1 MPGIENGEPKSGWL
15 KDLRQAFEKEKKLRW
30 VIFVV
35 LLLGLGLKVFLFARV
50 WVGGDQVG
58 LMRVGIHFAEER
70 SLLPTSK
77 QMSGE
82 GRIPGGLL
90 QIILGVPLMIYP
102 HYKSPIFLCGL
113 LHLLSFF
120 IFASVTFR
128 SMGLRFMVAF
138 LAVYWLS
145 PWALYHC
152 ALLWEPSYFYF
163 FAAVHIWACFSLR
176 EKRAFWPSLI
186 LGLLISST
194 PQVHAQFIVLWLVT
208 FLSYVR
214 KHIRVHYSGIVV
226 GLFLGGLTLLP
237 YFQFLANSDAVKIAA
252 GEEPETTSGPVHSVA
267 PKISYVG
274 RNLLKVYPPF
284 KTFVYWA
291 RYSSL
296 DVGRVLTKTIFF
308 SQAWKQQGSR
318 NPFLAA
324 GAHFI
329 NYLAVASLLLSVAG
343 TVLYFSDFFRRKS
356 TEKKDDEGQRG
367 PEWLARYCLFMLIAM
382 FITSCLAPVSMQS
395 WHMIVGLPAAIVPV
409 AYLIEK
415 YWSHHRSI
423 CRVIFITF
431 ILLRVPVVCLI
442 GTGHDWFRIGR
453 PGMTVEE
460 FNSQMPEKYWVRVSD
475 EEGR

>member
-1 MPGIENGEPKSGWL
+1 MPGMEKGEPRNGVL
-15 KDLRQAFEKEKKLRW
+15 KDLWEALEKEKNLRR
-30 VIFVV
+30 IVV
-35 LLLGLGLKVFLFARV
+35 AVFLLGLGLKVFLFARV

-70 SLLPTSK
+70 TLLPTSK

-120 IFASVTFR
+120 LFAGVTFR
-128 SMGLRFMVAF
+128 SMGLHFMVAF

-163 FAAVHIWACFSLR
+163 FAALHMWACFSLR
-176 EKRAFWPSLI
+176 EKRAFVPSVI

-194 PQVHAQFIVLWLVT
+194 PQVHAQFIVLWLAT
-208 FLSYVR
+208 FLAYVM
-214 KHIRVHYSGIVV
+214 KHIKVHYPGIVV
-226 GLFLGGLTLLP
+226 GLILGGLTLLP
-237 YFQFLANSDAVKIAA
+237 YFQFLAKPDSMQA
-252 GEEPETTSGPVHSVA
+252 TTGTVHSVT
-267 PKISYVG
+267 PKISYLG
-274 RNLLKVYPPF
+274 RNLLKVYPPL
-284 KTFVYWA
+284 KTFVYWT
-291 RYSSL
+291 RYGSF
-296 DVGRVLTKTIFF
+296 DVGRILTKTIFF
-308 SQAWKQQGSR
+308 SQAWKDYDSL
-318 NPFLAA
+318 NSFLAILA
-324 GAHFI
+324 RCI
-329 NYLAVASLLLSVAG
+329 SYLAVASVLLSAAG
-343 TVLYFSDFFRRKS
+343 SVVYFSTFFRRQWA
-356 TEKKDDEGQRG
+356 EKKDHESPAGAD
-367 PEWLARYCLFMLIAM
+367 WLARYCLFMLSAM

-395 WHMIVGLPAAIVPV
+395 WHMIVGLPAACVPV

-415 YWSHHRSI
+415 YWNHHHRA

-453 PGMTVEE
+453 PGVTVEE
-460 FNSQMPEKYWVRVSD
+460 FNSKMPEKYRAKVSD
-475 EEGR
+475 ENGR